1 MMTKTDTQLP
11 RYQVFLQEKSGAPHQ
26 DVGSV
31 HAADPEM
38 ALQNARDVFVRRPE
52 CVNLWVVP
60 ANKIYAK
67 TEQELQAEM
76 HSTNQRDGVKT
87 TVFGTYCVFVKQK
100 SAGTRTF
107 IGEIQASDPVEAIQ
121 RAREQFLMGSN
132 PFAWL
137 VFPKDLIVESEE
149 NDLESM
155 FTPAREKSFRMATDF
170 HTLTEMRKILAQKKQ
185 QED

>member
-1 MMTKTDTQLP
+1 MTKPDTQLP
-11 RYQVFLQEKSGAPHQ
+11 RYYVFLQEKIGAPHQ

-38 ALQNARDVFVRRPE
+38 AMQNARDVFVRRPV
-52 CVNLWVVP
+52 CVSLWVVP
-60 ANKIYAK
+60 ANKTYAK
-67 TEQELQAEM
+67 TEQELQEETQ
-76 HSTNQRDGVKT
+76 STRYGEDVDT
-87 TVFGTYCVFVKQK
+87 TASTTYCVFVKEK

-107 IGEIQASDPVEAIQ
+107 TGELQASSPDEAIH
-121 RAREQFLMGSN
+121 RAREQFLKEIK

-137 VFPKDLIVESEE
+137 VFPKHLVVASDE

-155 FTPAREKSFRMATDF
+155 FTPAKEKSFRMATDF

-185 QED
+185 EED